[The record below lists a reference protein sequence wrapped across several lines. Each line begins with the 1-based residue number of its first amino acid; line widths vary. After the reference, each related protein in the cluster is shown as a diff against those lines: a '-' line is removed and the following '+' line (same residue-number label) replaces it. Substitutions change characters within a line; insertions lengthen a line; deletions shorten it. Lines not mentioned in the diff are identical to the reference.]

1 MFSLL
6 LTVADLFRV
15 VILLFSFILLLIS
28 EREEEDLEGAT
39 AFKDL
44 VSLETTAPADN
55 GVVGSKFSSCSLS

>member
-6 LTVADLFRV
+6 LTVADRFRV

-44 VSLETTAPADN
+44 VSLETTASADK
-55 GVVGSKFSSCSLS
+55 GVVGSKLSCSLS